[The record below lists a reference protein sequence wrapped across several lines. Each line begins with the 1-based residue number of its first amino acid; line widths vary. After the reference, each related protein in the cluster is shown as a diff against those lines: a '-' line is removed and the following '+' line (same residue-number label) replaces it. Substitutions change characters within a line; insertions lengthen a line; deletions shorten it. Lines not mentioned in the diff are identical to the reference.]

1 MMKMQ
6 DDGRT
11 GVPTAV
17 PAATVART
25 SAKAVV
31 IAMNCKSYQSAYHS
45 ESRIAKAYLLAF
57 IVGDGKLFVSENVT
71 SVLLCWLS

>member
-31 IAMNCKSYQSAYHS
+31 TAMNCKSYQLAYN
-45 ESRIAKAYLLAF
+45 SRIAKVFLLAF
-57 IVGDGKLFVSENVT
+57 IVEDGRF
-71 SVLLCWLS
+71 

>member
-6 DDGRT
+6 EDGCT
-11 GVPTAV
+11 VVPTAL

-31 IAMNCKSYQSAYHS
+31 TAVNCKSYQSAYH
-45 ESRIAKAYLLAF
+45 SRIAKAYLLAF
-57 IVGDGKLFVSENVT
+57 IVVDGRFCVSENVA
-71 SVLLCWLS
+71 SVLLVG